1 MNFYIFVYRNM
12 QMFSYTKLSD
22 HELLAL
28 LKESDRA
35 AFAEVYDRYK
45 VLLHIHAYKK
55 FSDREEAKDIVQDVF
70 ASLWKNRENSD
81 FNNLPGYLY
90 TAVRNSIVNHITR
103 KEVKTKY
110 ITSMQNFSSFGQIVT
125 DHLIREKQL
134 ADIIEKEIEALP
146 KKMRVI
152 FELSRKEHL
161 SHKEIA
167 ERLSISEKTVDKQI
181 SNALKILRTR
191 VKLMSFLTFLLSY
204 YNFK

>member
-1 MNFYIFVYRNM
+1 
-12 QMFSYTKLSD
+12 MFSYNKLSD

-28 LKESDRA
+28 LKKSDSD
-35 AFAEVYDRYK
+35 AFAEVYNRYK
-45 VLLHIHAYKK
+45 VLLHTHAYKK

-70 ASLWKNRENSD
+70 ATLWKNRENNN

-90 TAVRNSIVNHITR
+90 TAVRNSVINHITR
-103 KEVKTKY
+103 NGVKTKY
-110 ITSMQNFSSFGQIVT
+110 ISSIQSFSTSGHVVT

-134 ADIIEKEIEALP
+134 ADIIEKEIGALP
-146 KKMRVI
+146 KKMKEI

-181 SNALKILRTR
+181 SNALKILKTKMGM
-191 VKLMSFLTFLLSY
+191 VTFLTFLFSY

>member
-1 MNFYIFVYRNM
+1 
-12 QMFSYTKLSD
+12 MFNYNKLSD

-28 LKESDRA
+28 LKESDSA
-35 AFAEVYDRYK
+35 AFAEVYNRYK
-45 VLLHIHAYKK
+45 VLLHTHAYKK

-70 ASLWKNRENSD
+70 TTLWKNRENSE
-81 FNNLPGYLY
+81 FTNLPGYLY
-90 TAVRNSIVNHITR
+90 TAVRNSVINHITR
-103 KEVKTKY
+103 NGVKTKY
-110 ITSMQNFSSFGQIVT
+110 ITSIQAFSSSGQIVT

-146 KKMRVI
+146 KKMRAI

-167 ERLSISEKTVDKQI
+167 QRLAISEKTVDKQI
-181 SNALKILRTR
+181 SNALKILKTR
-191 VKLMSFLTFLLSY
+191 MGMVTFLTFLLSY

>member
-1 MNFYIFVYRNM
+1 
-12 QMFSYTKLSD
+12 MFSYNKLSD

-28 LKESDRA
+28 LKESDSA

-45 VLLHIHAYKK
+45 VLLHTHAYKK

-70 ASLWKNRENSD
+70 TTLWKNRENSEL
-81 FNNLPGYLY
+81 NNLPGYLY
-90 TAVRNSIVNHITR
+90 TAVRNSVINHITR

-134 ADIIEKEIEALP
+134 AEIIEKEIEALP

-167 ERLSISEKTVDKQI
+167 ERLAISEKTVDKQI
-181 SNALKILRTR
+181 SNALKILKTR
-191 VKLMSFLTFLLSY
+191 VEIMTFVTFLLSY
-204 YNFK
+204 HNFK